1 MKSILNYVGSNFMQD
16 HRFEVSN
23 NRRIIL
29 VVGLTGSGK
38 SSFINFM
45 TNKDLCEVSD
55 NASSWTKDY
64 KMVDL
69 YYDSKVYYFV
79 DTPGLD
85 DAEGDKNNIEEIIKF
100 RNTVPRINTIIY
112 CQNLTVPRF
121 DKSTKTLFELIKQLY
136 QDFSHL
142 IIVRTNSDRSSDQF
156 ENNKKKCINSICN
169 KLKEYSLLDEKIET
183 IPEYYIDSVRKD
195 KESIEEKNNLL
206 DKLRKMDPIF
216 KSVNE
221 KIINQVELYDSVKN
235 IIVIKES
242 KEYEYIDFDGAKR
255 VSLDTSTE
263 IIDLNEITDVEVN
276 NIDMNKS
283 WGICCCKKWK
293 IIYQIFYLNKNN
305 EKRMIK
311 EIELWQDI
319 RDEDKSNEIRNEE
332 KRNLI

>member
-55 NASSWTKDY
+55 NASSCTKNY

-156 ENNKKKCINSICN
+156 ENNKKKCINSICH